1 MVAVRLS
8 DELESKLE
16 NFATSY
22 EKTKTDVIR
31 EALDLYFKIKKE
43 EEKSSYEIGKELF
56 GRYGSKD
63 GNLSQNYKRRL
74 KEKLHEKY
82 SISR

>member
-8 DELESKLE
+8 EELESKLQS
-16 NFATSY
+16 FATSY

-31 EALDLYFKIKKE
+31 EALDLYFKTKE
-43 EEKSSYEIGKELF
+43 EEGKSSYEIGKELF
-56 GRYGSKD
+56 GRFGSKD
-63 GNLSQNYKRRL
+63 GTLSQNYKRRL